1 MTRSVDGTDYDW
13 DNGTPVTWADWIQ
26 DGKFKSGNLFW
37 SIFNQYLPDYANWNV
52 RKYLIPFS
60 QCPL

>member
-26 DGKFKSGNLFW
+26 DGKFKSGNLF
-37 SIFNQYLPDYANWNV
+37 
-52 RKYLIPFS
+52 
-60 QCPL
+60 